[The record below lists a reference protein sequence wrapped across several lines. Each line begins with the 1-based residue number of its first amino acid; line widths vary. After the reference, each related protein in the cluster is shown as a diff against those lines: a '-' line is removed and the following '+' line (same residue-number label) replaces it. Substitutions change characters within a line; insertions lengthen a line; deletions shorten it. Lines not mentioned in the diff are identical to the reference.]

1 MRNGRKESLSTE
13 VRRGPQ
19 IMHVQ
24 QDTLKQPHFPRPKK
38 EVQNKKKNKKN
49 KKQKEKKKIASAVSI
64 LTSHPSKIL
73 PLCFA

>member
-24 QDTLKQPHFPRPKK
+24 QDTLKQPHFPPPQKRSSK
-38 EVQNKKKNKKN
+38 Q
-49 KKQKEKKKIASAVSI
+49 KKQKTKRKEKKSI
-64 LTSHPSKIL
+64 CSKYFDL
-73 PLCFA
+73 PPK